1 MYFNGHIEKARE
13 RKIRGKMHIIRSQV
27 QITFQNGP
35 KSSEVSKW
43 LLECN
48 RNINGKKKILWEMCL
63 QSEKRN
69 KKFHHRYNSQ
79 NTLNKCNGS
88 Q

>member
-1 MYFNGHIEKARE
+1 MVIPGKQEKGKIR
-13 RKIRGKMHIIRSQV
+13 RKIHIIRSQV

-48 RNINGKKKILWEMCL
+48 RNINGKKILWEMCFAKRKIKQKISPWL
-63 QSEKRN
+63 QFTKYT
-69 KKFHHRYNSQ
+69 K
-79 NTLNKCNGS
+79 
-88 Q
+88 